1 MSNPT
6 LIQGFE
12 DIVTFIKQQ
21 DKRMESLIKQKQELK
36 EHNDGLKDELYF
48 SHDQYEKLKEE
59 NKELKKQNEYYIN
72 MFNAV
77 VESETEKVK
86 EINKLMK
93 LIQLYKSTIESQ
105 SDYSNSDD
113 DNAE

>member
-6 LIQGFE
+6 LINGFE
-12 DIVTFIKQQ
+12 DIITFIKQQ
-21 DKRMESLIKQKQELK
+21 DKRMENLVKQ
-36 EHNDGLKDELYF
+36 
-48 SHDQYEKLKEE
+48 
-59 NKELKKQNEYYIN
+59 NKELKEQNEYYIN

-93 LIQLYKSTIESQ
+93 LIQVYKNTID

-113 DNAE
+113 DKS

>member
-1 MSNPT
+1 MNNPT
-6 LIQGFE
+6 LINGFE
-12 DIVTFIKQQ
+12 DIITFIKQQ
-21 DKRMESLIKQKQELK
+21 DKRMENLVKQ
-36 EHNDGLKDELYF
+36 
-48 SHDQYEKLKEE
+48 
-59 NKELKKQNEYYIN
+59 NKELKEQNEYYIN

-93 LIQLYKSTIESQ
+93 LVQVYKNTIDNQ

-113 DNAE
+113 DKSQ

>member
-6 LIQGFE
+6 LINGFE
-12 DIVTFIKQQ
+12 DIITFIKQQ
-21 DKRMESLIKQKQELK
+21 DKRMENLVRINEQLK
-36 EHNDGLKDELYF
+36 EHNNGLKEELYF
-48 SHDQYEKLKEE
+48 SQDQYEKLKQE
-59 NKELKKQNEYYIN
+59 NQELQKQNQYYIN

-93 LIQLYKSTIESQ
+93 LIQVYKNTID
-105 SDYSNSDD
+105 SDHSNSDD
-113 DNAE
+113 DYPQ